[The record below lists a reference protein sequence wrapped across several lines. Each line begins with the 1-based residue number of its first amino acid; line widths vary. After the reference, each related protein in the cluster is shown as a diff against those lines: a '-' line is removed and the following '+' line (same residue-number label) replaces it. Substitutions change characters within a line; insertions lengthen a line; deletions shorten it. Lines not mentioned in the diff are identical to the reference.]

1 LSSSIFSNDN
11 CILDVV
17 TPVQF
22 KDTLLIPIKADIVK
36 LFGTNKIQFQ
46 ILIKNNK
53 IIIESPKILADMDIQ
68 NSIPGKEAINV

>member
-1 LSSSIFSNDN
+1 MSSSIFSNDN